1 MVPIMVDTSFQDIKI
16 MDKVASEKSKEE
28 KKNQEYY
35 FAQLLKNA
43 KKRLRHG
50 TNSERGML
58 TF

>member
-1 MVPIMVDTSFQDIKI
+1 MVPIMVDPFQDIKI

-50 TNSERGML
+50 TNWEL